1 MKNGYFYL
9 VLIGMVNVAVSL
21 YYYALIVKAAYF
33 QEPKEDLPRI
43 PLSPAIQ
50 LLTSAMII
58 LVVGGGLFPGY
69 LYELAGA
76 AARCLI
82 PGN

>member
-9 VLIGMVNVAVSL
+9 VLIGMINVAVSL

-33 QEPKEDLPRI
+33 LDPDEELPRI
-43 PLSPAIQ
+43 SLSPATR
-50 LLTSAMII
+50 LLTSALIVII
-58 LVVGGGLFPGY
+58 VGGGLFPGY

>member
-1 MKNGYFYL
+1 M
-9 VLIGMVNVAVSL
+9 I
-21 YYYALIVKAAYF
+21 
-33 QEPKEDLPRI
+33 R
-43 PLSPAIQ
+43 

-82 PGN
+82 PGGH